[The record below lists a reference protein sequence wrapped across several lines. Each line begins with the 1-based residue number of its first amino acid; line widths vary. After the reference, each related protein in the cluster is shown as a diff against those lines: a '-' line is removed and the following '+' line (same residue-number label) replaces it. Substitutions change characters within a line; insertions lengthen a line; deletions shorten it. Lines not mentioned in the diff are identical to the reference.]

1 MAEFVKRALNFF
13 NRWQY
18 YLHFGDNIFESR
30 ANIFV
35 SSTDL
40 SLSHR
45 VEYLSRAI
53 LCVKSGETGVGGRVA
68 GELLHHLEEKMEVK
82 LL

>member
-1 MAEFVKRALNFF
+1 M
-13 NRWQY
+13 
-18 YLHFGDNIFESR
+18 
-30 ANIFV
+30 
-35 SSTDL
+35 SSTEL

-82 LL
+82 LVGLGLVRGVRVAGKLLHHLEEKMLYHLM